1 MKSSLSDE
9 HDVRPWVFSKGP
21 GYVKALRMQP
31 IAWKA
36 MLKGLTVTVENVES
50 MSNIKGP
57 RTLSRGIQEVIEMFT
72 QGVL

>member
-57 RTLSRGIQEVIEMFT
+57 RTLSRGTTDFIKRNL
-72 QGVL
+72 GSH